1 MAIAW
6 KNHTIQSNDALN
18 VNKMNVGPGGK
29 NTPVMRD
36 TMWEGRFFLY
46 DRYYGTKYWSESV
59 PGTTKISIQRGN
71 AEAEYGQRIIKS

>member
-46 DRYYGTKYWSESV
+46 DRFYGTK
-59 PGTTKISIQRGN
+59 ILD
-71 AEAEYGQRIIKS
+71 